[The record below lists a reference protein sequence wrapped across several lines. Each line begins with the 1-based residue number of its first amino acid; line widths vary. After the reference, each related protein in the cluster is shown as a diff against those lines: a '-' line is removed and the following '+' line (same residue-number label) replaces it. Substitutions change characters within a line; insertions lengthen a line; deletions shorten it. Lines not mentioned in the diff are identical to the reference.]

1 MTRTS
6 GVPVV
11 GARHATQTLP
21 ARGRR
26 RLSAVLYGLALCG
39 LALVCAGL
47 ICAGA
52 TAGRALAGYEEG
64 MDAFSR
70 GDYATAF
77 EELRP
82 LADRGDPNAQFTL
95 GFMYDYGQGV
105 RRNAIEAIWWY
116 RKAAEQ
122 GSAVA
127 QFTLGGI
134 YESGRGAPKD
144 LIAAYRWYS
153 LAAESLPAGE
163 IRNTVME
170 RQSTVA
176 GQLSDS
182 ELTHARELLL
192 GQAATADAAS
202 GSATTR
208 RAGPDAPV
216 DRDLLARIQTELAR
230 LGYHTGRADGVM
242 NESTRGA
249 ILAFEIESGRDPSG
263 TPTEALLDALVGV
276 ESTGTTLAA
285 VEDTSSQGATLDT
298 PPDAPLDTTGETSQT
313 ALADEDPG
321 PVADSAPS
329 EATAD
334 AVPNAEIAPAT
345 EDEAVAR
352 APDAVP
358 SGRGQ
363 EAALGTDDAGAATL
377 PATAAER
384 PSEAD
389 QLAALPSEAETA
401 AVPLTGER
409 PAAAPSEPE
418 PQFDR
423 DFVRAIQSELKRLGY
438 DVGPIDGLAGRRTVT
453 AVRAFEAAEHLPAT
467 GVLSEELLDQLRAAQ
482 PPQTQSADENA
493 AFDLAGASET
503 EEGRAAPEEA
513 DGSLAGDAPEE
524 ATAPRNAALP
534 EDGTAPEDAAAPEDG
549 PETGEFAEAA
559 EGIAGPE
566 AADEARPDIGEDDPP
581 SLAGQTAPANDGP
594 GVISETAESAAA
606 DTMEQTAL
614 EPASVTDG
622 TERTTPISDEPF
634 EAPAL
639 QIGPAEPQP
648 SPSQPPVPA
657 SDRDAPDGETA
668 NGIEQVALQAPA
680 PSVDQAQPADEQPA
694 AEASALQAPTPLIPM
709 AQSPTAP
716 SPALSAP
723 TTEATD
729 ATPSAPS
736 ANGPDAAGAATGG
749 EAAQPQTAALAP
761 ETRPNEIRETEPGS
775 TEPKPDPAAAA
786 KRRVLNRQLARLGE
800 IAAQVDSPSAAVPGW
815 SKLEAWETETANV
828 LSSRFG
834 PRTANDLLAKRQE
847 LVLGDPFG
855 NFKRTTQA
863 YRLYLNGLKKDL

>member
-39 LALVCAGL
+39 LTLVCAGL

-285 VEDTSSQGATLDT
+285 VED
-298 PPDAPLDTTGETSQT
+298 
-313 ALADEDPG
+313 
-321 PVADSAPS
+321 SAPS

-334 AVPNAEIAPAT
+334 AVPSAEIASAT

-352 APDAVP
+352 APDAVLP
-358 SGRGQ
+358 SRGQ
-363 EAALGTDDAGAATL
+363 EAALGTDDADAGTL
-377 PATAAER
+377 PTTAAER

-389 QLAALPSEAETA
+389 QLAALPSEAEA
-401 AVPLTGER
+401 AALPLPGER
-409 PAAAPSEPE
+409 PAVAPSEPE

-513 DGSLAGDAPEE
+513 DGSLAGNAPEE
-524 ATAPRNAALP
+524 ATAPRNGALP

-559 EGIAGPE
+559 EGIAEPE
-566 AADEARPDIGEDDPP
+566 AADEARPDIGEDDPQ

-594 GVISETAESAAA
+594 DAISETAESAAA
-606 DTMEQTAL
+606 VTTEQTAL

-622 TERTTPISDEPF
+622 TERTTPISGEPF

-639 QIGPAEPQP
+639 QIGPTEPQP

-657 SDRDAPDGETA
+657 SDRDGEMADGV
-668 NGIEQVALQAPA
+668 EQV
-680 PSVDQAQPADEQPA
+680 
-694 AEASALQAPTPLIPM
+694 ALQAPTPLIPT
-709 AQSPTAP
+709 AQPSTAP

-723 TTEATD
+723 TTEATG

>member
-1 MTRTS
+1 MIRTS
-6 GVPVV
+6 GVPAV
-11 GARHATQTLP
+11 GARHTSQTLP

-26 RLSAVLYGLALCG
+26 RLAAVLYGLALCG
-39 LALVCAGL
+39 LALVCAGP
-47 ICAGA
+47 IGAGA

-202 GSATTR
+202 GSATAR

-276 ESTGTTLAA
+276 ESTGTVRAA
-285 VEDTSSQGATLDT
+285 AEDTSSQDATLDT
-298 PPDAPLDTTGETSQT
+298 PPDAPLDTAGEASRT
-313 ALADEDPG
+313 ALGNEAPG
-321 PVADSAPS
+321 PLADSAPS

-334 AVPNAEIAPAT
+334 AVPSVETAPAT
-345 EDEAVAR
+345 GEEAVAR
-352 APDAVP
+352 TPDAVP

-363 EAALGTDDAGAATL
+363 EAALGTDDADAAA
-377 PATAAER
+377 PPVASAER
-384 PSEAD
+384 PNEAD
-389 QLAALPSEAETA
+389 QLAALPSEPETA
-401 AVPLTGER
+401 AVSLSGER

-453 AVRAFEAAEHLPAT
+453 AVRAFEAAERLPAT

-482 PPQTQSADENA
+482 PPQTQSADESA
-493 AFDLAGASET
+493 AFELAGTGET
-503 EEGRAAPEEA
+503 EEGRAETVPETAPEEA
-513 DGSLAGDAPEE
+513 DG
-524 ATAPRNAALP
+524 
-534 EDGTAPEDAAAPEDG
+534 
-549 PETGEFAEAA
+549 
-559 EGIAGPE
+559 
-566 AADEARPDIGEDDPP
+566 

-594 GVISETAESAAA
+594 GVIGETAESAAA
-606 DTMEQTAL
+606 DATAQTAL
-614 EPASVTDG
+614 EPASVPEG

-639 QIGPAEPQP
+639 QIGPVEPQP
-648 SPSQPPVPA
+648 SPAQPPVPA

-668 NGIEQVALQAPA
+668 EGAQQVALQAPA
-680 PSVDQAQPADEQPA
+680 PTVDRAQPADEQPA
-694 AEASALQAPTPLIPM
+694 AEAPALQAPTPLIPA
-709 AQSPTAP
+709 AQSPAVP

-723 TTEATD
+723 TTG
-729 ATPSAPS
+729 SA
-736 ANGPDAAGAATGG
+736 AATGS

-761 ETRPNEIRETEPGS
+761 ETRPNEIRETGPGS

-786 KRRVLNRQLARLGE
+786 KRRALNRQLARLGE

-834 PRTANDLLAKRQE
+834 PKTASGLLAKRQE